1 MTAATRN
8 DWALRHHG
16 IRPLLSD
23 EQAAQVTRAE
33 VLRRTGPVA
42 ALRDDPWKPPCKVPD
57 MAPDVTVSPGTGT
70 LQQAVEDAITRARA
84 TGQGG
89 RVVIGLAPG
98 TYPGLLYLPQV
109 MINGAPLSFTLLG
122 LGASPTDA
130 QLAESIDAE
139 MPGTE
144 YRARFDGQFA
154 KASPETRAIHD
165 HIGARRTLSTH
176 LSSVV
181 RVEAPDTRIY
191 NLTIRNTYGCSRPEA
206 TPAGT
211 RADGQGRFP
220 RGQHQAVALLS
231 AGADRLVLGR
241 VHLSSWQDTLY
252 LQSPDKAATCRSYV
266 FGCDIEGD
274 VDFIFGQ
281 ATAWFEDCE
290 IRARGDRDAHCWLTA
305 PATHALTPWG
315 FVFQACRLTHDGSPR
330 MAQRR
335 TNLGRQW
342 FEGVRAS
349 PYGHTPEA
357 QQVTRGTTSE
367 AEPPSISDASL
378 FSVGKCLWLDSAMG
392 EHINLNAPWD
402 DWSGPGYA
410 ASGQL
415 RDGPRQPR
423 YRPPQTGPADMARF
437 LQDWPDAGD
446 LSALGPDFP
455 WLGEW
460 QSRPLRDPE

>member
-1 MTAATRN
+1 MTAATRT

-16 IRPLLSD
+16 IRPVLTD
-23 EQAAQVTRAE
+23 EQAAQVTLSE
-33 VLRRTGPVA
+33 VLRYTGPVT
-42 ALRDDPWKPPCKVPD
+42 ALRDEPWNPPLQVPD
-57 MAPDVTVSPGTGT
+57 IETDIRVAPGTGT
-70 LQQAVEDAITRARA
+70 LQQAVEAAIARARA
-84 TGQGG
+84 AGQGG

-98 TYPGLLYLPQV
+98 TYAGLLYLPKV
-109 MINGAPLSFTLLG
+109 EINGAPLSFTLLG
-122 LGASPTDA
+122 LGATPADTR
-130 QLAESIDAE
+130 LAESIDAE

-144 YRARFDGQFA
+144 YRARFDAQFVG
-154 KASPETRAIHD
+154 ASPETGAIH
-165 HIGARRTLSTH
+165 ARIAARETLSTH

-181 RVEAPDTRIY
+181 RIEAPDTQIY

-206 TPAGT
+206 TPEGT
-211 RADGQGRFP
+211 PADAQGRFS

-231 AGADRLVLGR
+231 AGADRLTLGH

-252 LQSPDKAATCRSYV
+252 LQSPDKASTCRSYV

-305 PATHALTPWG
+305 PATHAQTPWG
-315 FVFQACRLTHDGSPR
+315 FVFHACRLTHDGSAR
-330 MAQRR
+330 MAQKT

-342 FEGVRAS
+342 FEGVKAS
-349 PYGHTPEA
+349 PYGHAPEA
-357 QQVTRGTTSE
+357 RQVTRGATS
-367 AEPPSISDASL
+367 APTPPTISDASL
-378 FSVGKCLWLDSAMG
+378 FSVGKCLWLNCAMG
-392 EHINLNAPWD
+392 DHINRNAPWD

-415 RDGPRQPR
+415 CDGPRQPR
-423 YRPPQTGPADMARF
+423 YRPPQTGPADMACF
-437 LQDWPDAGD
+437 LQDWPGAGD

-460 QSRPLRDPE
+460 QSRPLKDPT

>member
-1 MTAATRN
+1 MTAACLN

-16 IRPLLSD
+16 IRPMLT
-23 EQAAQVTRAE
+23 EAEAAQVTLSE
-33 VLRRTGPVA
+33 VLRRAGPVS
-42 ALRDDPWKPPCKVPD
+42 ALRDDPWDPPRDVPD
-57 MAPDVTVSPGTGT
+57 LAPAITVAPGDGT
-70 LQQAVEDAITRARA
+70 LQRAVEEAIARARKA
-84 TGQGG
+84 GQGG

-98 TYPGLLYLPQV
+98 TYGGLLYLPQV
-109 MINGAPLSFTLLG
+109 KMNGTPLSFTLIG
-122 LGASPTDA
+122 LGTTPADTT
-130 QLAESIDAE
+130 LAESIDAE

-144 YRARFDGQFA
+144 YLARFDAQFA

-181 RVEAPDTRIY
+181 RIEAPETQLY

-206 TPAGT
+206 TPEGI
-211 RADGQGRFP
+211 RADAQGRFP
-220 RGQHQAVALLS
+220 CGQHQAVALLS
-231 AGADRLVLGR
+231 AGADRLTLGH

-252 LQSPDKAATCRSYV
+252 LQSPDKASTSRSYL

-281 ATAWFEDCE
+281 ATAWFEGCE

-305 PATHALTPWG
+305 PATHARTPWG
-315 FVFQACRLTHDGSPR
+315 FVFHRCRLTHDGSPR

-342 FEGVRAS
+342 FEGVKAS
-349 PYGHTPEA
+349 PYGQAPEA
-357 QQVTRGTTSE
+357 RRVARDAISE
-367 AEPPSISDASL
+367 AEPPTISDASL
-378 FSVGKCLWLDSAMG
+378 FSVGKCLWLDCAMG
-392 EHINLNAPWD
+392 DHINLNAPWD

-410 ASGQL
+410 ASGAL
-415 RDGPRQPR
+415 CDGPRQPR
-423 YRPPQTGPADMARF
+423 YRPPQAGPADMARF
-437 LQDWPDAGD
+437 LRDWSGAGD
-446 LSALGPDFP
+446 LSDLGPDFP

-460 QSRPLRDPE
+460 QSHPPEGPA